1 MCVCVYIYIYIYT
14 HTMKYYLAITNKEI
28 PSFATT
34 WIYIKGIM
42 LSEFSQREKEN
53 TDLTY
58 MWNLK
63 TKKLNTKLIKTKDQN
78 SCY

>member
-1 MCVCVYIYIYIYT
+1 MR
-14 HTMKYYLAITNKEI
+14 YYLALTNKEI
-28 PSFATT
+28 LSFATT
-34 WIYIKGIM
+34 WIYIKGTM
-42 LSEFSQREKEN
+42 LSEFSQREKN

-63 TKKLNTKLIKTKDQN
+63 TKKLSTKLIKTRDQN